1 MNDMIMYWR
10 LRSCCS
16 IAISRNLKLVTL
28 PPSNEDDHF
37 NVKTKTCVYN
47 KEIEQVT
54 CFKLAR

>member
-1 MNDMIMYWR
+1 
-10 LRSCCS
+10 
-16 IAISRNLKLVTL
+16 L